1 MWATPNQAFLA
12 SPPLCAGLHFLRLSS
27 WPMLPLLRGRR
38 RISVPHDSYPHE
50 NDPLIQQL
58 IRKKAR
64 RLTGRA
70 RLSPEDIE
78 DLAQDFR
85 AELLEKLSAYDPCK
99 RPMPAFIRMLLSRFF
114 AKWLRHRFAD
124 MRNPRRVVSLNM
136 LVHNDEGLWIELG
149 KTIAQGVHGRRHGL
163 RLRSDQEHADLRNDL
178 DSVLQGLTH
187 ELRAVADQLMDKTVT
202 AAAREL
208 GIPRTTLH
216 ERVRQLRQNCD
227 RKRLR
232 DFL

>member
-1 MWATPNQAFLA
+1 
-12 SPPLCAGLHFLRLSS
+12 
-27 WPMLPLLRGRR
+27 
-38 RISVPHDSYPHE
+38 VPHDSYPHE
-50 NDPLIQQL
+50 HDPLIQQL

-64 RLTGRA
+64 RLTGSA

-78 DLAQDFR
+78 DLTQDFR
-85 AELLEKLSAYDPCK
+85 AELLRKLSAYDPCK
-99 RPMPAFIRMLLSRFF
+99 RPMAAFIRMLLGRFF

-124 MRNPRRVVSLNM
+124 RRNPRRVVSLNM
-136 LVHNDEGLWIELG
+136 LIRNDEGLWIELG
-149 KTIAQGVHGRRHGL
+149 KTIAQGMHNKRHGRRV
-163 RLRSDQEHADLRNDL
+163 RSDQEHADLRNDV
-178 DSVLQGLTH
+178 DGVMQGLAH
-187 ELRAVADQLMDKTVT
+187 ELRAVADQLMDKSVT

-227 RKRLR
+227 RKNLR